1 MLSVCLTLR
10 FTALQGITP
19 LMRAAKRGDV
29 DAVKL
34 LLAAKADIDAS
45 NKVICKNTSL
55 GVRVSE
61 QNMRCKMASCS
72 ARLCRRK
79 YVSVAGNK

>member
-10 FTALQGITP
+10 FIALQGITP

-45 NKVICKNTSL
+45 NKVICMNTSL
-55 GVRVSE
+55 DFRASKW
-61 QNMRCKMASCS
+61 NMRCKMASCS
-72 ARLCRRK
+72 ARSCR
-79 YVSVAGNK
+79 